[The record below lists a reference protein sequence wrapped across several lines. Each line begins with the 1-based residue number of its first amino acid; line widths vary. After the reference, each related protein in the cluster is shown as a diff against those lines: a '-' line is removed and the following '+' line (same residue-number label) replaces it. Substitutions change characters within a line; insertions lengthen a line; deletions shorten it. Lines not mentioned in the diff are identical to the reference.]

1 MTTRDVKIAV
11 IGSGFAGLGMAIQL
25 RQRGE
30 TDFVVLERAD
40 EVGGTWRDNH
50 YPGAACDVQSNLYS
64 FSFAPNPDWPRSYS
78 EQPEI
83 QAYLENTAAR
93 YGVYEHTVFGA
104 DVTAA
109 RWDDDAHQWIVS
121 TTAGEF
127 RAQVLISAAGAL
139 ADPTYPDIPGLQSFE
154 GELMHS
160 ARWDDAVDLDGTRV
174 AVIGTGASAIQ
185 VVPAIQPRVA
195 SIAVYQRTAPWIVPR
210 SDRPVKRSAQFLY
223 RHVPLFQKA
232 VRGLLY
238 LFREL
243 LVVGMAKRRRMLKP
257 VQKVARA
264 HLERQVRDP
273 ELRRK
278 LTPSYRIGCKRILLS
293 NDYYPALTRDN
304 VEVVTDAIRE
314 VREHAIVTADGREHE
329 VDTIIFGTGF
339 HVTDMPIGERVRG
352 RDGRRLVDAWGGSP
366 KAHLGTIVHGFP
378 NLFLLLGPNTGL
390 GHNSVV
396 YMMEAQVGL
405 VVAALRHLRATGA
418 AAIEP
423 RAEVQAAFVAEMG
436 ARARGTVWTSGG
448 CHSWY
453 LDATG
458 RNSTLWPGS
467 SYTFAKRLSKLRPE
481 EYALTPPPVT
491 APEREPALA

>member
-1 MTTRDVKIAV
+1 MTTVETKPAQNRATVRREAKIAIV
-11 IGSGFAGLGMAIQL
+11 GSGFAGLGMAVQL

-40 EVGGTWRDNH
+40 EVGGTWRDNT

-109 RWDDDAHQWIVS
+109 RWDDDAHQWIVL

-139 ADPTYPDIPGLQSFE
+139 ADPTYPDIEGLRSFE

-160 ARWDDAVDLDGTRV
+160 ARWDDAVDLDGKRV
-174 AVIGTGASAIQ
+174 GVIGTGASAIQ
-185 VVPAIQPRVA
+185 VVPAIQPQVE

-223 RHVPLFQKA
+223 RHLPLFQKA

-238 LFREL
+238 VFREL
-243 LVVGMAKRRRMLKP
+243 LVVGMTKRRRLLEP

-264 HLERQVRDP
+264 HLQRQVRDP
-273 ELRRK
+273 KLRAA
-278 LTPSYRIGCKRILLS
+278 LTPNFTIGCKRILIS
-293 NDYYPALTRDN
+293 NDYYPAVAAPNAELVTSGIAEVRPHS
-304 VEVVTDAIRE
+304 VVT
-314 VREHAIVTADGREHE
+314 TDGVERPTD
-329 VDTIIFGTGF
+329 VLVLATGF
-339 HVTDMPIGERVRG
+339 HVTDLPIAEKIRG
-352 RDGRRLVDAWGGSP
+352 RDGRTLAQVWEDGMVTNRSTTVA
-366 KAHLGTIVHGFP
+366 GFP
-378 NLFLLLGPNTGL
+378 NMFLLSAPTSASGT
-390 GHNSVV
+390 
-396 YMMEAQVGL
+396 
-405 VVAALRHLRATGA
+405 
-418 AAIEP
+418 P
-423 RAEVQAAFVAEMG
+423 R
-436 ARARGTVWTSGG
+436 W
-448 CHSWY
+448 
-453 LDATG
+453 
-458 RNSTLWPGS
+458 ST
-467 SYTFAKRLSKLRPE
+467 
-481 EYALTPPPVT
+481 
-491 APEREPALA
+491 